1 MKLFLL
7 ITAILGIGVFGMA
20 VKIIFKKDGKFD
32 KTCASGSR
40 IFGEKDDPDAP
51 CDFCGA
57 APEDSCKNDEVE
69 VGQIKVAKLDVEK
82 YT

>member
-40 IFGEKDDPDAP
+40 IFGEENDPDAP

-57 APEDSCKNDEVE
+57 TPEEKCKSDEQESV
-69 VGQIKVAKLDVEK
+69 VSS
-82 YT
+82 